1 MHDLQITQNCILP
14 AQDLY
19 NVDCGY
25 FPQNWQMLEKPQNQS
40 IVISTATSACIGKE
54 K

>member
-1 MHDLQITQNCILP
+1 MHELQIILNSTLL
-14 AQDLY
+14 AKDLH

-25 FPQNWQMLEKPQNQS
+25 VPQNWQMLEKPQNQS

-54 K
+54 N